1 MDLGAALTD
10 LIRAYCREEGIAWKD
25 EGAPFVKQL
34 QREAMLNM
42 DDPIAERGFLKK
54 DLGACRWHTPTG
66 RCRSEG
72 T

>member
-42 DDPIAERGFLKK
+42 DDPIAERRIFFRKY
-54 DLGACRWHTPTG
+54 RPSIPTANAE
-66 RCRSEG
+66 RSVPM
-72 T
+72 